1 MMRGVA
7 TTGPNVGAARD
18 LDPAA
23 VAAAYQSWAP
33 ALHRWLSVLLG
44 DQGAAR
50 TLTGT
55 VFADAVARL
64 GSFDGPDELLAAW
77 PFLVA
82 RDHLPARPP
91 PTAGRT
97 GNQRLDAIWLLPA
110 AEREVLL
117 LRLVAGLSAAET
129 GFATGRS
136 ARAVRQLVHR
146 GLARLA
152 DLGRED
158 A

>member
-1 MMRGVA
+1 VA
-7 TTGPNVGAARD
+7 TTGPNVGAARE

-23 VAAAYQSWAP
+23 VAAAYRSWAP

-44 DQGAAR
+44 DPGAAQA
-50 TLTGT
+50 LTGT
-55 VFADAVARL
+55 VFADAVGRL
-64 GSFDGPDELLAAW
+64 DSFDGPDELLAAW

-82 RDHLPARPP
+82 RDHLPARRPRA
-91 PTAGRT
+91 AGRT
-97 GNQRLDAIWLLPA
+97 GNARLDALWLLPA

-129 GFATGRS
+129 GFATGRGT
-136 ARAVRQLVHR
+136 RAVQQLVHR

-152 DLGRED
+152 GLAEEGS
-158 A
+158 